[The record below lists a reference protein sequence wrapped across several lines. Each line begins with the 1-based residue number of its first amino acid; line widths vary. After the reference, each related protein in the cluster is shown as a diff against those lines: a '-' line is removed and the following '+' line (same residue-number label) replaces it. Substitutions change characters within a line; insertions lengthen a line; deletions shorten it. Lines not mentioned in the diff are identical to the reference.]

1 MAITVAMPDTVDTS
15 ASNFLSEPGVY
26 HVAVLEAMEAPTK
39 RDGGLIQNAAFGV
52 DLEVLAGPQAKKQK
66 DVVFFNADTD
76 KPKDDKGYQ
85 MDLRKIRRFFEAVG
99 VAPERT
105 PGGTEYTVDVEKARG
120 RQLIIQFE
128 KDTRAGKE
136 KNLQVYYA
144 NIWHVDD
151 PDPAAKCERNQDAL
165 KLLPAALRRKPESFK
180 PATTN
185 GNGNGQSNGNGSANK
200 QQSQQPIGAGDS
212 TGVDLDDV

>member
-1 MAITVAMPDTVDTS
+1 MPDTVDGS
-15 ASNFLSEPGVY
+15 AGNFLSEPGVY
-26 HVAVLEAMEAPTK
+26 HVAVLEATETPTK
-39 RDGGLIQNAAFGV
+39 RDGNPIQNAAFGV
-52 DLEVLAGPQAKKQK
+52 DLEILAGPQAKKQK

-85 MDLRKIRRFFEAVG
+85 MDLRKIRRFFEAVC
-99 VAPERT
+99 VAPERQ

-128 KDTRAGKE
+128 RSTQAGKE
-136 KNLQVYYA
+136 KNLQVHYA

-180 PATTN
+180 PAEKNTN
-185 GNGNGQSNGNGSANK
+185 GNGNGSAGK
-200 QQSQQPIGAGDS
+200 SQQSAAPAS